1 MVLAVQLSTVVAG
14 PDGEEVAE
22 EITYLGPGRLFGRI
36 SRPPAAP
43 ASGPGPGTTVVL
55 LNSGRIDHVGPGR
68 LWVELARSR
77 AAGGLRVVRVDLSG
91 LGDSPARPEHPAG
104 LVYSPAALDD
114 VAEVTRAVSPLDPS
128 AVVLMGL
135 CSGAWHSVQA
145 ALAGGARGVVAINLV
160 PPSPPGDPAPRS
172 PEAPPGGAGYRA
184 RLSAAKTVLRQRAS
198 TPSRPP
204 LPGRPVPACRGRD
217 VVAGAPP
224 GPRPMCLRSTYA
236 AWPARAWTPWSC
248 WAATR
253 AASSAGARPRCC
265 GASRKRAPSTLSSC
279 PRSTTPCSPRRPVA
293 WCCPCWPS
301 GSGRSAPGR
310 RLPVPPACSGR
321 RPPAPRHRP
330 RPRADF
336 AATR

>member
-1 MVLAVQLSTVVAG
+1 MTGGEGVTGVTGVTGGSGGSGGERSAVVLAVQLSTVVAG

-22 EITYLGPGRLFGRI
+22 EITYLGPGRLFGII

-68 LWVELARSR
+68 LWVELARSW

-145 ALAGGARGVVAINLV
+145 ALAGDARGVVAINLV

-198 TPSRPP
+198 R
-204 LPGRPVPACRGRD
+204 LPGHHYLGGLSRRAEDVTSWAGHRLGR
-217 VVAGAPP
+217 V
-224 GPRPMCLRSTYA
+224 
-236 AWPARAWTPWSC
+236 
-248 WAATR
+248 
-253 AASSAGARPRCC
+253 
-265 GASRKRAPSTLSSC
+265 
-279 PRSTTPCSPRRPVA
+279 
-293 WCCPCWPS
+293 
-301 GSGRSAPGR
+301 
-310 RLPVPPACSGR
+310 
-321 RPPAPRHRP
+321 
-330 RPRADF
+330 
-336 AATR
+336 